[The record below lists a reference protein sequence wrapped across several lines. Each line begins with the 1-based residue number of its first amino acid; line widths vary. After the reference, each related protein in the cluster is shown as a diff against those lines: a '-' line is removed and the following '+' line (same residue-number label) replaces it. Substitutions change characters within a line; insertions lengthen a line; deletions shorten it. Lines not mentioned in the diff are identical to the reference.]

1 MGSCQSKSNKSIVNS
16 SSSSA
21 ISSNVKK
28 SNAPDLDIGQLTPQ
42 VSSSYP
48 TPTNPNRPGEITHQ
62 LSTNSTTSNR
72 KTLYTTVLRTAS
84 ITYNYNFIPIL
95 KHCH

>member
-1 MGSCQSKSNKSIVNS
+1 MGSCQSKSNESIVNS
-16 SSSSA
+16 SSSAA

-28 SNAPDLDIGQLTPQ
+28 SNAPELDIGQLTPQ

-48 TPTNPNRPGEITHQ
+48 TPNRPGEITHQ

-72 KTLYTTVLRTAS
+72 KILYTTALCTAS

-95 KHCH
+95 KH